1 MLINFSFQ
9 GNFTVSETVREK
21 LKRLC
26 ILDKRLKKLNYTVKV
41 MEAHLEE
48 VGPLIRP
55 FTPHAIL
62 FFRLVQQ
69 NLLLVDAPV
78 QPFTD
83 EYLLYMV
90 EVEEQNKWKKFRW
103 VLQEEIDDLQV
114 EILTGIYGQD
124 KPTN

>member
-1 MLINFSFQ
+1 
-9 GNFTVSETVREK
+9 
-21 LKRLC
+21 
-26 ILDKRLKKLNYTVKV
+26 

-90 EVEEQNKWKKFRW
+90 EVEEQSKRKKLSW
-103 VLQEEIDDLQV
+103 IIQEEIDDLQV
-114 EILTGIYGQD
+114 EILSGIYGHGTAD
-124 KPTN
+124 N